1 MQFESVNTS
10 EDQNAETT
18 DNDTENPFEIFESSF
33 AKASEMDGTGREAF
47 LKNVAD
53 DHEQCFDE
61 ILSLYL
67 MWAEVIKRTGCHTS
81 GSANGRAC

>member
-18 DNDTENPFEIFESSF
+18 GNGTENPFELFESAF
-33 AKASEMDGTGREAF
+33 AKAYELDEAGREAF

-53 DHEQCFDE
+53 DHEQYFDE
-61 ILSLYL
+61 IQSLYL